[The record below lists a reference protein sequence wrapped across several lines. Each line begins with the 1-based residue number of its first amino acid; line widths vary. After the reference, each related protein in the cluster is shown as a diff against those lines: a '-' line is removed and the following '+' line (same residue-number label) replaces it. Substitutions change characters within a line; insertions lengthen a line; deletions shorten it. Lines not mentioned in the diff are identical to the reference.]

1 MFAYAVV
8 ERISEYLISVDLM
21 STYSGHTSC
30 LFGPFPLHP
39 TLLSL
44 PVSLICVH
52 LFHSKKSWR
61 IQAREDSNE
70 DPSLLVDT
78 SEHMFAF
85 LYVPFSAG
93 G

>member
-1 MFAYAVV
+1 
-8 ERISEYLISVDLM
+8 M
-21 STYSGHTSC
+21 STHTGQC
-30 LFGPFPLHP
+30 QWAHLMPLLAARIWPFSLHLA
-39 TLLSL
+39 LLSL
-44 PVSLICVH
+44 PVTLICVH
-52 LFHSKKSWR
+52 LFHSKNSWR